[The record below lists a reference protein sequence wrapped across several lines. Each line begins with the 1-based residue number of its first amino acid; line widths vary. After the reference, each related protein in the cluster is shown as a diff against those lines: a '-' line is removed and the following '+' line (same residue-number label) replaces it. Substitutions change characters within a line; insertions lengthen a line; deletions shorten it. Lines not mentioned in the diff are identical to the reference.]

1 MNLSDI
7 EVVVVRRPKN
17 HDKIKKLIKIL
28 DDIHESTEEEI
39 QRWDENHMV
48 YLKEKKR
55 LKRVKRNRGKH
66 ARRRHK

>member
-1 MNLSDI
+1 MI
-7 EVVVVRRPKN
+7 KAPKN
-17 HDKIKKLIKIL
+17 ADKIKEILKIL
-28 DDIHESTEEEI
+28 DDIKEPTEEEI
-39 QRWDENHMV
+39 QRWDDGHRV